1 MVFGTRNTLGV
12 FLDAAAVAELDVLDD
27 VELDAVRIIDV
38 AVGIGGGDDLRAEG
52 LGLLGGEDGHV
63 AGAGDDHGLAFE
75 GIVLQDAQGFL
86 GVVAQ
91 AVAGSLGASQGA
103 AEFEALA
110 GEHAGVFVAD
120 TLVLAEQVADL
131 TGADVDVAGRNVGEL
146 ADVTAQL
153 GHERLAETHDFGI
166 GLALRVEVGAALAA
180 AHRQA
185 GQGILENL
193 LEAKELDDALVHAR
207 VETQTA
213 LVRADRGVELDAVTA
228 VDLHLAL
235 IVRPGDAEL
244 HHALRLDEALEHARL
259 LIFRV
264 LLNNRLEAF
273 EDLANGLQ
281 ELRLVAIA
289 LLDLRVHA
297 LDVLISEHIFPLRD
311 SWVINTAVSF
321 YVLDCE
327 THKILLKIWLERA
340 DIGWIRA
347 CKRDTSKERLVH

>member
-1 MVFGTRNTLGV
+1 M
-12 FLDAAAVAELDVLDD
+12 
-27 VELDAVRIIDV
+27 
-38 AVGIGGGDDLRAEG
+38 
-52 LGLLGGEDGHV
+52 
-63 AGAGDDHGLAFE
+63 
-75 GIVLQDAQGFL
+75 
-86 GVVAQ
+86 
-91 AVAGSLGASQGA
+91 
-103 AEFEALA
+103 
-110 GEHAGVFVAD
+110 
-120 TLVLAEQVADL
+120 
-131 TGADVDVAGRNVGEL
+131 
-146 ADVTAQL
+146 TAQL

-166 GLALRVEVGAALAA
+166 GLALRIEVGAALAA

-185 GQGILENL
+185 GQGVLENL

-321 YVLDCE
+321 YVHGRG
-327 THKILLKIWLERA
+327 THKILLRIWLERA